1 MEAAQQRGMP
11 EPSGTVTER
20 LLSAGQRLAQIG
32 SWELDL
38 SSGET
43 QWTEGMNR
51 ILGLQSVAVA
61 RSEEMILEVVH
72 PNDRERVGA
81 LLATVRNRPGAVP
94 DEGLTFEFRIV
105 RPDGAT
111 RYLRAHGR
119 VERDEG
125 GRPVR
130 WAGVAQDV
138 TEQRL
143 TERELLARYAVT
155 QALREW
161 ETFEEGVTGLLR
173 RVGTA
178 LDYPMASLWV
188 WDDRLDALA
197 CRAFW
202 SAPDVDPQ
210 GFEAAKRSLTFRSGE
225 GTPGQ
230 AWQQQ
235 RLIITPDVAADPTFQ
250 PRLAAIER
258 GVRSAL
264 HFPALGPD
272 GPVAVL
278 SFYSFER
285 RAVSMSLVRTLT
297 GIGSELGRFLSRRRA
312 ELGPRPLSERELEVL
327 GLAAEGDSG
336 PQIAERLLISPGT
349 VKTHFQHIYEKL
361 GVSDRAAAVAQ
372 ALRTGLIR

>member
-1 MEAAQQRGMP
+1 MP
-11 EPSGTVTER
+11 EPSITFTER

-32 SWELDL
+32 SWELEL

-43 QWTEGMNR
+43 QWTEGMHR
-51 ILGLQSVAVA
+51 ILGLQPRAVA
-61 RSEEMILEVVH
+61 RSAEMILEVVH
-72 PNDRERVGA
+72 PDDRERVGA

-94 DEGLTFEFRIV
+94 AEGLTFEFRII

-111 RYLRAHGR
+111 RNLRAHGR
-119 VERDEG
+119 IEHDEA
-125 GRPVR
+125 RQPTR
-130 WAGVAQDV
+130 WVGVAQDV
-138 TEQRL
+138 TEQRF
-143 TERELLARYAVT
+143 TERELLARHAVT

-161 ETFEEGVTGLLR
+161 ESFEEGVTALLR

-188 WDDRLDALA
+188 WNDDLQALA

-202 SAPDVDPQ
+202 SAPGVDPQ
-210 GFEAAKRSLTFRSGE
+210 GFEAAKRGLRFRPGQ
-225 GTPGQ
+225 GAPGQ

-235 RLIITPDVAADPTFQ
+235 RLIITPDVAADPVFQ
-250 PRLAAIER
+250 PRLAAVER
-258 GVRSAL
+258 GVVSAL
-264 HFPALGPD
+264 HFPALGYD

-285 RAVSMSLVRTLT
+285 RVTSMSLVRTLT

-327 GLAAEGDSG
+327 RLAAEGDSG
-336 PQIAERLLISPGT
+336 PKIAERLFISPGT
-349 VKTHFQHIYEKL
+349 VKPHFEHIYEKL